1 MARILVG
8 MRKSDFQDDN
18 NRIVEGYSFYLL
30 DPDPPAGTIGQACER
45 VWVKKSIVP
54 DSFVIDPS
62 SYIGQKVRVY
72 YDRGRRS
79 PSEVVFDL

>member
-8 MRKSDFQDDN
+8 LRKSDFEDDN
-18 NRIVEGYSFYLL
+18 KRTVEGYSFYLL
-30 DPDPPAGTIGQACER
+30 DPDPPAGTLGQACER
-45 VWVKKSIVP
+45 VWVRKSILP
-54 DSFVIDPS
+54 DALIADPS
-62 SYIGQKVRVY
+62 SYIGQSVRVY